1 MADETRS
8 RILRGMELLREDM
21 EECEPSEL
29 PAKRRE
35 YRRMALAAGVIK
47 PTSENTDGR

>member
-1 MADETRS
+1 MADEHLS
-8 RILRGMELLREDM
+8 RILRGMELLREEM

-35 YRRMALAAGVIK
+35 YRRMGLAAGVIK
-47 PTSENTDGR
+47 PTKETSDGR